1 MAFPRFG
8 LAVIAL
14 LTLASCGGGTGT
26 GGPTTLPGGDIQLGT
41 GTAQKGPFLAGA
53 TVTLNTLTDRT
64 IAYTAATQRP
74 FLAPSGRSFTLET
87 DSLGRFDASGIVL
100 STASTS
106 PEQFV
111 EAHVEGYFFDEIN
124 GQRSGETIALRAV
137 IDTTKQKPNINVLT
151 DLSRARTLKLA
162 REQLAGCTTTGT
174 TTAANTGANCIVT
187 SAEFG
192 AARAQA
198 EREVLAAFNIPVQQL
213 GSYTSFSDLN
223 IRNIASATSL
233 FDKVAPADQA
243 LLAISALVVQ
253 IGRDGAGIT
262 EFINAFE
269 ADLAADGKLDD
280 ADLRAQI
287 SRASAVVDFG
297 AVARNMN
304 VFYKTTQYMPADLQ
318 KWVDPTG
325 GVNGVVAANSE
336 YFDVSTGA
344 STASYTSSTRN
355 FTSLGANGSC
365 VLLTNSDGTS
375 LGTSPAPAGSAATP
389 QQANDGAIQFVNATV
404 GGAPASA
411 GAGLPD
417 RLYVPKDG
425 VLSFQVRI
433 TGATINSRA
442 RVLAWDAS
450 APDATG
456 CSTGG
461 QPGLVG
467 VHFFAAMPA
476 DLVQFTSRYLAD
488 FAKCFN
494 LPVTTRIRATDLRN
508 PDIPE
513 VTELH
518 ELCRPLADSSYLNN
532 GYRVGQDHY
541 NILSDASM
549 TKTARVVRVD
559 VEDYRAGPGGKGV
572 AEIGIIA
579 TDRYN
584 RQTGWRITAT
594 RAANATSASPA
605 GGWSN
610 TGNQDPV
617 DITLAV
623 GARRFTSIPLQTV
636 TWVNGVPNTV
646 DRKLTDLKVAYQTAF
661 LPTINNDGPGVV
673 RADGARL
680 TAVLIQGPGLVSGG
694 VNGVV
699 YVPPLQRGQQA
710 FDFSNHNTMLPD
722 GRPQNQ
728 LPRCGFTPAM
738 QADGSWPAVPANCPL
753 NWVGA
758 SAWAA
763 PTLGSS
769 NNLTT
774 LTYPAPTAAA
784 TQPTGGVW
792 LATNTGALMTQG
804 TGYQFKLFYGNEATP
819 THTIYKRLRTTLP
832 SLATLHAMDWVKL
845 DMVGSTSLQ
854 GLVGSASTAA
864 ANPFEALRPVAGT
877 TTLDVSWTGQVMNRT
892 EIFGA
897 NTNLQR
903 DHYPRCTPG
912 DTVARG
918 LAYVTLAPQLDQD
931 GIPLEM
937 QWSSARTAV
946 GAPITTPN
954 DLSLGLSQ
962 VISLQHRTW
971 DGSWKSQDFL
981 IETARR

>member
-1 MAFPRFG
+1 M
-8 LAVIAL
+8 
-14 LTLASCGGGTGT
+14 
-26 GGPTTLPGGDIQLGT
+26 
-41 GTAQKGPFLAGA
+41 
-53 TVTLNTLTDRT
+53 
-64 IAYTAATQRP
+64 
-74 FLAPSGRSFTLET
+74 ET
-87 DSLGRFDASGIVL
+87 DSLGRFDSSGIVL
-100 STASTS
+100 TSTGTS
-106 PEQFV
+106 PELFL
-111 EAHVEGYFFDEIN
+111 EAHVDGYFFDEIT
-124 GQRSGETIALRAV
+124 GLRSGETIALRAV
-137 IDTTKQKPNINVLT
+137 IDTTTQKANINVLT

-162 REQLAGCTTTGT
+162 REQLAGCTA
-174 TTAANTGANCIVT
+174 TTATNLGANCIVT

-192 AARAQA
+192 AVRAQA
-198 EREVLAAFNIPVQQL
+198 EKEVLAAFNIPVQQL
-213 GSYTSFSDLN
+213 GSYKSFSDLN
-223 IRNIASATSL
+223 MRNIASATSV
-233 FDKVAPADQA
+233 FDTVTPADQA

-269 ADLAADGKLDD
+269 TDLAADGRLDD

-304 VFYKTTQYMPADLQ
+304 VFYKTTQYVAADLQ

-325 GVNGVVAANSE
+325 GVNGVVAANTE
-336 YFDVSTGA
+336 YFELTTGSTTA
-344 STASYTSSTRN
+344 AYTSTARS
-355 FTSLGANGSC
+355 FTSPGTNGSC
-365 VLLTNSDGTS
+365 VQLTSNDSAS
-375 LGTSPAPAGSAATP
+375 LFVSPK
-389 QQANDGAIQFVNATV
+389 V
-404 GGAPASA
+404 A
-411 GAGLPD
+411 GAAAAVVSGQTNM
-417 RLYVPKDG
+417 LYVPKDG
-425 VLSFQVRI
+425 VLSFQVRTI
-433 TGATINSRA
+433 GARA

-450 APDATG
+450 ADSNAR
-456 CSTGG
+456 CSTAS

-467 VHFFAAMPA
+467 VYYFAAMPA
-476 DLVQFTSRYLAD
+476 DLVQFASSYVAD
-488 FAKCFN
+488 FARCFN

-513 VTELH
+513 VTEAH
-518 ELCRPLADSSYLNN
+518 ELCRPLADARYLNN
-532 GYRVGQDHY
+532 GYRFGQDYYHA
-541 NILSDASM
+541 LSDGSM
-549 TKTARVVRVD
+549 TKTARVVRID
-559 VEDYRAGPGGKGV
+559 VEDYRAGPDGKTV

-605 GGWSN
+605 GGWAN

-636 TWVNGVPNTV
+636 TWVNGVSQTV
-646 DRKLTDLKVAYQTAF
+646 DRTLADMKVAYRTAF

-680 TAVLIQGPGLVSGG
+680 TAVQIQGPGLG
-694 VNGVV
+694 NGVV
-699 YVPPLQRGQQA
+699 YIPPLQRGQQA
-710 FDFSNHNTMLPD
+710 FDFSNHNTLLPD
-722 GRPQNQ
+722 GRPQSQ
-728 LPRCGFTPAM
+728 LPRCGVTPT
-738 QADGSWPAVPANCPL
+738 QQPDGSWPQVPASCPL

-758 SAWAA
+758 STWAA
-763 PTLGSS
+763 PTVGSS

-774 LTYPAPTAAA
+774 LSYPTPTAA
-784 TQPTGGVW
+784 TQFTGGVW
-792 LATNTGALMTQG
+792 LKENTGALMTQG
-804 TGYQFKLFYGNEATP
+804 TAYRFQLFYGNETTP
-819 THTIYKRLRTTLP
+819 TYTIGKRLRTTLP
-832 SLATLHAMDWVKL
+832 SLATLHAMDWVQL
-845 DMVGSTSLQ
+845 DLVGSSSLQALVGSTP
-854 GLVGSASTAA
+854 ASK

-892 EIFGA
+892 EISSA

-918 LAYVTLAPQLDQD
+918 LNYVTLAPQLDQD

-937 QWSSARTAV
+937 QWSSFTTSV

-954 DLSLGLSQ
+954 DLTLGLSQ
-962 VISLQHRTW
+962 VISLQHRSW

-981 IETARR
+981 LETSRR